1 MAKKSNWDR
10 LSKRSPGETMKNRDV
25 YEQQQ
30 LERSEIGNKQSPWV
44 NIIFF
49 GIIALLITVMFYG
62 ILCVGEFG
70 YSRFDMFRQSHSE
83 DANMTEVEALYQNNV
98 VKISKTDSQGNFSDF
113 WIIDENSDK
122 KPDDGNGYREK
133 KKAYE
138 VYTDMLTKRG
148 DLDGERLAEAQTVIK
163 GLEKESFF
171 YYFRPNW
178 WKLLLSLL
186 CLLIAGSALL
196 TKATRLTKA
205 VNILETT
212 DDILVEKN
220 DQHIALPEEV
230 MRKFDWF
237 PDVGAHSD
245 VQFSSMISHVALK
258 NKGLKSI
265 KVAKR
270 AKHDIVNEDG
280 EIEIYEGEVLRD
292 EDGNIL
298 YETKPLI
305 DTEFMDALFEAS
317 GNPSDDKKYNKK
329 YDATTIP
336 YNPDGKDRDK
346 LGKYKT
352 VADLINEDWDFPY
365 YEPQRPGGA
374 FIVDTAPVNTMV
386 LAITRAGKGKFSPC
400 YRVICDSF

>member
-1 MAKKSNWDR
+1 M
-10 LSKRSPGETMKNRDV
+10 
-25 YEQQQ
+25 
-30 LERSEIGNKQSPWV
+30 SENA
-44 NIIFF
+44 NI
-49 GIIALLITVMFYG
+49 
-62 ILCVGEFG
+62 
-70 YSRFDMFRQSHSE
+70 
-83 DANMTEVEALYQNNV
+83 TEVEALYQNNV

-148 DLDGERLAEAQTVIK
+148 DLDGERLTEAQTVIK

-171 YYFRPNW
+171 YYLRPNW

-205 VNILETT
+205 INILETT

-374 FIVDTAPVNTMV
+374 FLVEWC
-386 LAITRAGKGKFSPC
+386 R
-400 YRVICDSF
+400 